1 MLQKLWVLSKR
12 ELRSWLKS
20 PFLSATFIVGPVIWI
35 FVFGNAFNSAFFS
48 SGGTPVGLEGAPNY
62 FNYVATA
69 MMVVMPMAFAGRTGA
84 SIFADR
90 FKGYL
95 DRLLV
100 APVSRP
106 TILLSKISA
115 SMILGLAQSVIL
127 IGLTVPFGLYLADLN
142 LASVVAILG
151 AVALL
156 SYGFSCVF
164 LLISMRIRR
173 WPTQQLVGSLLT
185 TPIMFFS
192 NAFYPQSR
200 LPGVLAG
207 LVALNPLSY
216 GIDAVRKLFFGASG
230 GAMEGVSVDL
240 LVLVGFALAASG
252 AVLVASRKW
261 L

>member
-35 FVFGNAFNSAFFS
+35 FVFGNAFNAAFFS
-48 SGGTPVGLEGAPNY
+48 TGGSPPALEGAPNY

-69 MMVVMPMAFAGRTGA
+69 MLVVMPMAFAGRTGA

-100 APVSRP
+100 APVSRE

-115 SMILGLAQSVIL
+115 SMILGLAQSIVL
-127 IGLTVPFGLYLADLN
+127 IGLTVPFGLYLTDLN
-142 LASVVAILG
+142 AVSLAAIVG

-200 LPGVLAG
+200 LPGILAG
-207 LVALNPLSY
+207 LVELNPLSY
-216 GIDAVRKLFFGASG
+216 GIDAVRKLFFGASAG
-230 GAMEGVSVDL
+230 TPVFVDL
-240 LVLVGFALAASG
+240 LVLVGFALAASA